1 MLPWQKFSILG
12 IILKYLGNYLNWLQF
27 ANSKKNSFRRN
38 WMRKYGILQNSI
50 TVTTVNLWRL
60 IFSSSKSP
68 GWILS
73 FRTTDWN
80 IYIQHFSL
88 RLNPWQ
94 VWTCPTIN
102 YSIYLTKCG
111 RPLSWRNLTWP
122 LTFCLNYPWVRKWW
136 NSSIN
141 FQTNLILIVTLWP
154 QQTTFLR

>member
-1 MLPWQKFSILG
+1 MSNQYAGLSISFYFICFGTNLFQNEIAILKILRYNYWRLWNLLSSNMQDYPTFSWILWSSIL
-12 IILKYLGNYLNWLQF
+12 LL
-27 ANSKKNSFRRN
+27 
-38 WMRKYGILQNSI
+38 
-50 TVTTVNLWRL
+50 
-60 IFSSSKSP
+60 
-68 GWILS
+68 GWILF

-102 YSIYLTKCG
+102 YSIYPTKCG

-122 LTFCLNYPWVRKWW
+122 LTFCLNYRWVRKWW

-141 FQTNLILIVTLWP
+141 FQTNLILIVILWP